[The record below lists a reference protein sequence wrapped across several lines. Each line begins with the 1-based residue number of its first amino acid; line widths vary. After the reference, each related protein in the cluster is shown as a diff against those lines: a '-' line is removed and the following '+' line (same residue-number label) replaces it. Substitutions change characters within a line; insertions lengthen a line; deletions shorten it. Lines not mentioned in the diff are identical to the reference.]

1 MEDIINLITSRTG
14 ISAAQAQT
22 SIEIVLEQLKNK
34 MPNTVT
40 TQVQNVLAGKE
51 FDFNQILKDEA
62 HLKFE
67 NIKDVASEKMEDLK
81 DGAKD
86 FMDKLGFK

>member
-1 MEDIINLITSRTG
+1 MQEIINLITSRTG

-22 SIEIVLEQLKNK
+22 SIEIVMEQLKNK
-34 MPNTVT
+34 MPNAVS
-40 TQVQNVLAGKE
+40 TQVQNVLSGNE